1 MSDET
6 LSDEPKKAATASKLS
21 AAALDDLLGRHGA
34 RALPW
39 IVLLAA
45 TVGGLWHG
53 PAFAVLALAAGALIA
68 AIALLWTSLRDAFG
82 ETQLTVEDAFAL
94 GAPSAE
100 EEQKRAVLRAI
111 KDLEFE
117 RGVGKLA
124 DEDYQELMARYRA
137 EAKRLLRSIDE
148 KASPERK
155 RVEGLVA
162 NRLLEHG
169 IEPTDADESV
179 EDDVDADDVD
189 ADDVDADDVDADADE
204 SVEDDVDEED
214 ADETACGS
222 CNTRND
228 ADAVFCKKCGA
239 KFGEEAEA

>member
-1 MSDET
+1 LSDET
-6 LSDEPKKAATASKLS
+6 LSDETKKDAAPSKLS
-21 AAALDDLLGRHGA
+21 ALDDILARHGA

-53 PAFAVLALAAGALIA
+53 PAFVVLALAAGALIA
-68 AIALLWTSLRDAFG
+68 AIALLWTSLRAAFG

-111 KDLEFE
+111 KDLDFE
-117 RGVGKLA
+117 RSVGKLS
-124 DEDYQELMARYRA
+124 DEDYNELMTRYRA

-162 NRLLEHG
+162 DRLLAAG
-169 IEPTDADESV
+169 GEPTEQNDEG
-179 EDDVDADDVD
+179 EGEGEGEPTEQN
-189 ADDVDADDVDADADE
+189 DE
-204 SVEDDVDEED
+204 GEGEGEG
-214 ADETACGS
+214 ETVCGS
-222 CNTRND
+222 CDVPND
-228 ADAVFCKKCGA
+228 ADAVFCKSCGA

>member
-1 MSDET
+1 LSDET
-6 LSDEPKKAATASKLS
+6 LSDEPKKDAAPSKFS
-21 AAALDDLLGRHGA
+21 AAAFDDLLARRGA
-34 RALPW
+34 SALPW

-53 PAFAVLALAAGALIA
+53 PAFVVLALAAGALIA
-68 AIALLWTSLRDAFG
+68 AIALLWTSLRAAFG

-137 EAKRLLRSIDE
+137 EAKRLLRNIDE

-162 NRLLEHG
+162 DHLLAAG
-169 IEPTDADESV
+169 IDRT
-179 EDDVDADDVD
+179 
-189 ADDVDADDVDADADE
+189 
-204 SVEDDVDEED
+204 DEED
-214 ADETACGS
+214 GEGDVEQDSEAGETACGS
-222 CNTRND
+222 CDTRND

>member
-1 MSDET
+1 MSDETLSDET
-6 LSDEPKKAATASKLS
+6 LSDEPKKAAATSKLS
-21 AAALDDLLGRHGA
+21 AAALDDLLARHGA
-34 RALPW
+34 SALPW

-68 AIALLWTSLRDAFG
+68 AIALLWTSLRAAFG
-82 ETQLTVEDAFAL
+82 DTQLTVEDAYGL

-124 DEDYQELMARYRA
+124 DEDYEELMARYRA

-155 RVEGLVA
+155 RVEGLVTD
-162 NRLLEHG
+162 RLLVAG
-169 IEPTDADESV
+169 IEPTD
-179 EDDVDADDVD
+179 
-189 ADDVDADDVDADADE
+189 
-204 SVEDDVDEED
+204 EED
-214 ADETACGS
+214 EREDERDGEDFEQDSEDEREDAGETACGS
-222 CNTRND
+222 CDTRNV
-228 ADAVFCKKCGA
+228 ADAVFCKNCGA